1 MEFLID
7 NGADVHRAHPFS
19 SSGGRNPIRHDRA
32 AFEARAVEVMAKGLL
47 LFFVFL
53 FFVSHSNVFNFV
65 KVTIKKSN

>member
-32 AFEARAVEVMAKGLL
+32 AFEARVVEVMAKGLVL
-47 LFFVFL
+47 VSAFL
-53 FFVSHSNVFNFV
+53 FLLPLLLLRRS
-65 KVTIKKSN
+65 

>member
-32 AFEARAVEVMAKGLL
+32 AFEARVVEMMAKGLL
-47 LFFVFL
+47 LFSIFL
-53 FFVSHSNVFNFV
+53 FLLPLLLLRRS
-65 KVTIKKSN
+65 